1 MAAACPGIRCRALSW
16 FARMSDNSAPDYRSM
31 MIAAVLL
38 ILLGWSGLY
47 LLVIATLPT
56 VGPRWLFFFLLT
68 LASTGTAL
76 PFVWF
81 FHRRFPARNPAPSP
95 VLLREALWV
104 ALLAALCVWL
114 QFNRTLNLPLALL
127 LTAGF
132 VILEWFLRL
141 LDRNLWSPRP

>member
-1 MAAACPGIRCRALSW
+1 MAAACPGIRCRGLSW
-16 FARMSDNSAPDYRSM
+16 FARMSDNSAPDYRSL

-132 VILEWFLRL
+132 VVLEWFLRL